1 MPAMQE
7 DFSTADPEEAHAFM
21 RAVYTE
27 NTMRIVGSR
36 DGFRMRHTVAGAGS
50 LSVAV
55 LTHTMSVEHVAQPL
69 GYPLVGRVLRGKIE
83 RETDGETVR
92 AGSGDVFLVAQ
103 PDRPYTV
110 RWDDLGLQLIQVSP
124 AVLAEVA
131 GVGEAGRLRFTS
143 LVPESP
149 ASARQLAV
157 TVDFIASRLLASPE
171 AAASPLLIGGATRLL
186 AGAMLTAFRY
196 ETGIPAERLPGP
208 GSTKTLRRAIA
219 FIEEFAGHDIGAADI
234 AAGAHVTLRAVQHTF
249 QRHLGTTPTAY
260 LRQVRLDRARQELRA
275 ASPAHATVTEIASR
289 WGFPSPSRFTAHYR
303 AAYGELPRDTLRH
316 G

>member
-1 MPAMQE
+1 
-7 DFSTADPEEAHAFM
+7 
-21 RAVYTE
+21 
-27 NTMRIVGSR
+27 
-36 DGFRMRHTVAGAGS
+36 MRHTVAGAGS

-69 GYPLVGRVLRGKIE
+69 GYPLIGRVLRGKIE
-83 RETDGETVR
+83 RETGGEMVR
-92 AGSGDVFLVAQ
+92 AGPGDVFLVAR

-110 RWDDLGLQLIQVSP
+110 RWDDVGLQLIRVSP

-131 GVGEAGRLRFTS
+131 GVGQAGRLRFTS
-143 LVPESP
+143 LVPEAP
-149 ASARQLAV
+149 ASARQLAA
-157 TVDFIASRLLASPE
+157 TVDFIGSRLLASPE
-171 AAASPLLIGGATRLL
+171 AVASPLLMGGATRLL
-186 AGAMLTAFRY
+186 AGAMLTAFRH
-196 ETGIPAERLPGP
+196 ETGRPAERLPGP
-208 GSTKTLRRAIA
+208 GSTATLRRAMA
-219 FIEEFAGHDIGAADI
+219 FIEEFAGHDIGAVDI
-234 AAGAHVTLRAVQHTF
+234 AAGAHVTLRAVQHAF

>member
-1 MPAMQE
+1 
-7 DFSTADPEEAHAFM
+7 
-21 RAVYTE
+21 
-27 NTMRIVGSR
+27 MRIAGSR

-92 AGSGDVFLVAQ
+92 AGLGDVFLVAQ

-157 TVDFIASRLLASPE
+157 TADFIASRLLASPE
-171 AAASPLLIGGATRLL
+171 AVASPLLIGGATRLL
-186 AGAMLTAFRY
+186 AGAMLTAFRH
-196 ETGIPAERLPGP
+196 EAGRPAERLPGP
-208 GSTKTLRRAIA
+208 GSTATLRRAMA

-234 AAGAHVTLRAVQHTF
+234 AAGAHVTLRAVQHAF

>member
-1 MPAMQE
+1 
-7 DFSTADPEEAHAFM
+7 
-21 RAVYTE
+21 
-27 NTMRIVGSR
+27 
-36 DGFRMRHTVAGAGS
+36 MRHTAAGAGS
-50 LSVAV
+50 FSVAV
-55 LTHTMSVEHVAQPL
+55 MTHTMAVEHVAQPL
-69 GYPLVGRVLRGKIE
+69 GYPLIGRVLRGKIE

-92 AGSGDVFLVAQ
+92 AGLGDVFLVAQ

-110 RWDDLGLQLIQVSP
+110 RWDDVGLQLIQVSP

-149 ASARQLAV
+149 ASAGQLAA

-171 AAASPLLIGGATRLL
+171 AVASPLLIGGAARLL
-186 AGAMLTAFRY
+186 AGAMLTAFRH
-196 ETGIPAERLPGP
+196 ENGLPAEWLPGP
-208 GSTKTLRRAIA
+208 GSTATLRRAMA
-219 FIEEFAGHDIGAADI
+219 FIEEFAGHDIGAVDI
-234 AAGAHVTLRAVQHTF
+234 AAGAHVTPRAVQYAF
-249 QRHLGTTPTAY
+249 QRQLGTTPLAY

-275 ASPAHATVTEIASR
+275 ASPAQATVTGIASR

>member
-1 MPAMQE
+1 
-7 DFSTADPEEAHAFM
+7 
-21 RAVYTE
+21 
-27 NTMRIVGSR
+27 
-36 DGFRMRHTVAGAGS
+36 MRHTVAGAGS

-92 AGSGDVFLVAQ
+92 AGLGDVFLVAQ

-110 RWDDLGLQLIQVSP
+110 RWDDVGLQLIQVSP

-149 ASARQLAV
+149 ASARQLAA

-171 AAASPLLIGGATRLL
+171 AVASPLLIGGATRLL
-186 AGAMLTAFRY
+186 AGAMLTAFRH
-196 ETGIPAERLPGP
+196 ETGRPAERLPGP
-208 GSTKTLRRAIA
+208 GSTATLRRAMA
-219 FIEEFAGHDIGAADI
+219 FIEEFAGHDIGAVDI
-234 AAGAHVTLRAVQHTF
+234 AAGAHVTLRAVQHAF

>member
-1 MPAMQE
+1 MQE
-7 DFSTADPEEAHAFM
+7 EFVTADPEEAHAFM

-27 NTMRIVGSR
+27 NTMRITGSR
-36 DGFRMRHTVAGAGS
+36 EGFRMRHTVTGAGG

-55 LTHTMSVEHVAQPL
+55 MTHTMAVEHVAQPL

-83 RETDGETVR
+83 RETGGETVR
-92 AGSGDVFLVAQ
+92 AGFGDVFLVAR

-110 RWDDLGLQLIQVSP
+110 RWDDVGLQLIRVSP

-131 GVGEAGRLRFTS
+131 GAGPAGRLRFTS

-149 ASARQLAV
+149 ASARQLAA
-157 TVDFIASRLLASPE
+157 TVDFVASELLASPE
-171 AAASPLLIGGATRLL
+171 AVASPLLIGGAARLL
-186 AGAMLTAFRY
+186 AGAMLTAFRH
-196 ETGIPAERLPGP
+196 EPDRPAERLPGP
-208 GSTKTLRRAIA
+208 GSTATLRRAMA
-219 FIEEFAGHDIGAADI
+219 FIEEFAGHDISAADI
-234 AAGAHVTLRAVQHTF
+234 AAGAHVTLRAVQHAF
-249 QRHLGTTPTAY
+249 QRNLGITPMAY
-260 LRQVRLDRARQELRA
+260 LRQVRLERARQELRA
-275 ASPAHATVTEIASR
+275 ASPAHTTVTEIANR

>member
-1 MPAMQE
+1 MGPMQE
-7 DFSTADPEEAHAFM
+7 EFVTADPEEAHAFM

-27 NTMRIVGSR
+27 NTMRIAGSR
-36 DGFRMRHTVAGAGS
+36 DGFRMRHTVTGAGS

-55 LTHTMSVEHVAQPL
+55 MTHTMSVEHVAQPL
-69 GYPLVGRVLRGKIE
+69 GYPLIGRVLRGKIE
-83 RETDGETVR
+83 RETGGETVR
-92 AGSGDVFLVAQ
+92 AGLGDVFLVAQ

-110 RWDDLGLQLIQVSP
+110 RWDDVGLQLIQVSP

-149 ASARQLAV
+149 ASARQLAA

-171 AAASPLLIGGATRLL
+171 AVASPLLIGGATRLL
-186 AGAMLTAFRY
+186 AGAMLTAFRH
-196 ETGIPAERLPGP
+196 ETGRPAERLPGP
-208 GSTKTLRRAIA
+208 GSTATLRRAMA
-219 FIEEFAGHDIGAADI
+219 FIEEFAGHDIGAVDI
-234 AAGAHVTLRAVQHTF
+234 AAGAHVTLRAVQHAF

>member
-1 MPAMQE
+1 
-7 DFSTADPEEAHAFM
+7 
-21 RAVYTE
+21 
-27 NTMRIVGSR
+27 
-36 DGFRMRHTVAGAGS
+36 
-50 LSVAV
+50 
-55 LTHTMSVEHVAQPL
+55 
-69 GYPLVGRVLRGKIE
+69 
-83 RETDGETVR
+83 
-92 AGSGDVFLVAQ
+92 VFLVAK

-186 AGAMLTAFRY
+186 AGAMLTAFRH
-196 ETGIPAERLPGP
+196 ETGRPAERLPGP
-208 GSTKTLRRAIA
+208 GRTATLRRAMA

-234 AAGAHVTLRAVQHTF
+234 AAGAHVTLRAVQHAF

>member
-27 NTMRIVGSR
+27 NTMRIAGSR
-36 DGFRMRHTVAGAGS
+36 DGFQMRHTVAGAGS

-83 RETDGETVR
+83 RETGGETVR
-92 AGSGDVFLVAQ
+92 AGLGDMFLVAQ
-103 PDRPYTV
+103 PDQPYTV
-110 RWDDLGLQLIQVSP
+110 RWDDVGLQLIQVSP
-124 AVLAEVA
+124 GVLAEVA
-131 GVGEAGRLRFTS
+131 GVSEAGRLRFTS

-149 ASARQLAV
+149 ASARQLAA
-157 TVDFIASRLLASPE
+157 TVDFIASGLLASPE
-171 AAASPLLIGGATRLL
+171 AVASPLLIGGATRLL

-208 GSTKTLRRAIA
+208 GSTATLRRAMA

-234 AAGAHVTLRAVQHTF
+234 AAGAHVTLRAVQHAF